1 MFEPDCQPL
10 PLLELAPEVPVLV
23 LLHGALAWL
32 SEKKVIKGVSA
43 RGGGGA
49 EACVPPY
56 VP

>member
-1 MFEPDCQPL
+1 MFVPDCQPL

-32 SEKKVIKGVSA
+32 SEKKIIKGVSA

-49 EACVPPY
+49 EAGVPTY